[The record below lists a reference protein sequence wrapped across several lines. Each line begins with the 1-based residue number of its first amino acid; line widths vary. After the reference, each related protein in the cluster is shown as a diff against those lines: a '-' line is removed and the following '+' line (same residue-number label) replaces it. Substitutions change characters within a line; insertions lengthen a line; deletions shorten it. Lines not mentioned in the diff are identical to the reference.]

1 MNKKIL
7 LVSHLFLLASLAQ
20 AQQTPDSEWRQ
31 ANQQVAEFPRGHA
44 DVLKWEQANPVSTNT
59 TDNKP
64 ATLSLKSIDDAV
76 YLAWQT
82 HPDLAKPLS
91 QLGRAEVGQIA
102 SGQWQ
107 ALSLSKLRKIDDAD
121 EVIGIAHAT
130 RKTVLAAIAVEQGL
144 PSQQEAMQADE
155 AAAELGSRLAKV
167 GNWSKLQDA
176 QQQLS
181 RLTSLQQW
189 QRSQYTALQSR
200 ASVLKSLQQWNR
212 STPQTLALPASL
224 PSLPTNMLSEQAVQ
238 TRLNNVADT
247 LPLGEQIGMRANAE
261 LAYSAYRT
269 AYTLAKDSQQQVL
282 KLRQFIYDETVLR
295 YNGMLMNTWELLA
308 ESRARALAQ
317 VDAINALRDFWL
329 AEADLQLVMLG
340 HVPESFVSLAA
351 GGGDSPAAA
360 GH

>member
-1 MNKKIL
+1 MNKKI
-7 LVSHLFLLASLAQ
+7 VFASHLLLLASFAQ
-20 AQQTPDSEWRQ
+20 AQQTPDSDWRR

-44 DVLKWEQANPVSTNT
+44 DVLKWEQANPVATDVS
-59 TDNKP
+59 DNKP
-64 ATLSLKSIDDAV
+64 ASLSLKSIDDAV
-76 YLAWQT
+76 YLAWQA

-91 QLGRAEVGQIA
+91 QLGRTETGLIA

-107 ALSLSKLRKIDDAD
+107 AVSLSKLRKIDDVD

-130 RKTVLAAIAVEQGL
+130 RKSVLAAIAVEQSL
-144 PSQQEAMQADE
+144 SSQKEAMQADE
-155 AAAELGSRLAKV
+155 AGAELSARLAQA
-167 GNWSKLQDA
+167 GNWSKLRDA

-181 RLTSLQQW
+181 RLASLQQW
-189 QRSQYTALQSR
+189 QRSQYSALQSR
-200 ASVLKSLQQWNR
+200 AAVLKSLQQWNR
-212 STPQTLALPASL
+212 STPQTLALPAAL
-224 PSLPTNMLSEQAVQ
+224 PPLPASIQSEQEVQ
-238 TRLNNVADT
+238 ARLNNVAAT
-247 LPLGEQIGMRANAE
+247 LSRGEQIAMRANAE

-269 AYTLAKDSQQQVL
+269 TYLLAKDSQQQIL
-282 KLRQFIYDETVLR
+282 KLRQFVYDETVLR

-340 HVPESFVSLAA
+340 GAPESFISLAA
-351 GGGDSPAAA
+351 GGGDSPAA

>member
-1 MNKKIL
+1 
-7 LVSHLFLLASLAQ
+7 
-20 AQQTPDSEWRQ
+20 
-31 ANQQVAEFPRGHA
+31 
-44 DVLKWEQANPVSTNT
+44 
-59 TDNKP
+59 
-64 ATLSLKSIDDAV
+64 
-76 YLAWQT
+76 
-82 HPDLAKPLS
+82 
-91 QLGRAEVGQIA
+91 
-102 SGQWQ
+102 
-107 ALSLSKLRKIDDAD
+107 
-121 EVIGIAHAT
+121 
-130 RKTVLAAIAVEQGL
+130 LAAIAVEQSL
-144 PSQQEAMQADE
+144 PAQKEAMQADE
-155 AAAELGSRLAKV
+155 AGAELSARLAQA
-167 GNWSKLQDA
+167 GNWSKLRDA

-181 RLTSLQQW
+181 RLASLQQW
-189 QRSQYTALQSR
+189 QRSQYASLQSR
-200 ASVLKSLQQWNR
+200 AAVLKSLQQWNR
-212 STPQTLALPASL
+212 STPQTLALPAAL
-224 PSLPTNMLSEQAVQ
+224 PPLPASIQSEQEVQ
-238 TRLNNVADT
+238 ARLNNVAAT
-247 LPLGEQIGMRANAE
+247 LSRGEQIAMRANAE